1 MKTEVISNTVQKFNG
16 VSYYL
21 CGAYFQKKG
30 VRLHRVVWEY
40 HNGAIPNGYD
50 VHHKDG
56 NKVNNDISNL
66 EMLLRENHH
75 RHHMSEPKR
84 VEQSRNDISKA
95 IEAASKWH
103 GSEEGKEW
111 HSKQGIENYK
121 KRELITYRC
130 TYCGKEFQTKHIY
143 SEHSNHF
150 CHNNCKAAYRRMLVR
165 NGVLEK

>member
-40 HNGAIPNGYD
+40 HNGAIPNG
-50 VHHKDG
+50 
-56 NKVNNDISNL
+56 
-66 EMLLRENHH
+66 
-75 RHHMSEPKR
+75 
-84 VEQSRNDISKA
+84 